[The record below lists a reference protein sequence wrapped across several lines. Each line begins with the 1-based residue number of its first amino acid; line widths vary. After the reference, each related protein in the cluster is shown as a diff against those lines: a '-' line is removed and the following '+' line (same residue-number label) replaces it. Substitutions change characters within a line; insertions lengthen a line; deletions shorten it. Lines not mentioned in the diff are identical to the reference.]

1 MVSLFTPAAACL
13 PMLKPGDAA
22 PDFVLKD
29 GEGRDVRLSSF
40 SGSPIVLFFYP
51 RDRTP
56 GCTIE
61 VKRFRDHFADMR
73 GHGAVVVG
81 VSLDD
86 VASHKAFGD
95 DCGLPFPLLADPDG
109 RVHDL
114 YDAWLTTL
122 LGRSSLGVRRCT
134 FLIDGDGII
143 YSVYKTVN
151 VFRHANQVLKDLE
164 RMRAQKAWGRH
175 TNGLDRKARRKAPKD
190 AFEDELAKR

>member
-1 MVSLFTPAAACL
+1 
-13 PMLKPGDAA
+13 MLKPGDAA

-51 RDRTP
+51 RDHTP
-56 GCTIE
+56 GCTLQ
-61 VKRFRDHFADMR
+61 VKSFRDHFDAFR
-73 GHGAVVVG
+73 AHGAVVVG

-86 VASHKAFGD
+86 VASHKRFGD
-95 DCGLPFPLLADPDG
+95 DCDLPFPLLADPDG

-114 YDAWLTTL
+114 YEAWRTTL

-143 YSVYKTVN
+143 YNVYKAVN
-151 VFRHANQVLKDLE
+151 VFRHARQILKDLE
-164 RMRAQKAWGRH
+164 RMKAQKAWGRH
-175 TNGLDRKARRKAPKD
+175 NG
-190 AFEDELAKR
+190 EDKKAKRKEKDIVGRVP